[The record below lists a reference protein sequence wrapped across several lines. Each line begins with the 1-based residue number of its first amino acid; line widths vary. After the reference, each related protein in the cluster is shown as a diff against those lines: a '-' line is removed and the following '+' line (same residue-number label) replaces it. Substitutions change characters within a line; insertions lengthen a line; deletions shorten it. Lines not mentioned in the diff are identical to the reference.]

1 MDFEAMP
8 NGTWIVRSWR
18 IRMPLA
24 RPATSPLTG
33 KDLAV
38 LAGIE
43 VEGGDVIRVHENDGT
58 IAILE
63 SGPRGRIAGSV
74 LDTYV
79 ESYGYAPEPVEV
91 EVADAGSPA
100 EVDFSTPSV
109 PWLVNHIC
117 RDEKRPDPLRIAG
130 AEFPMEGFLTGQV
143 TDADGN
149 PVPEANVR
157 ILWTRY
163 ALDETEDQTRIEARR
178 AFSMPKTNASGHY
191 IACWVPVD
199 TTLEV
204 AVVEAGHNAAVTD
217 IDANELRTGRHLVVV
232 SEPERPERLDLRL
245 GVGDSALPP

>member
-1 MDFEAMP
+1 MP

-117 RDEKRPDPLRIAG
+117 RDEKRGHGYRRERAANGTAPGCRFRAG
-130 AEFPMEGFLTGQV
+130 TPG
-143 TDADGN
+143 
-149 PVPEANVR
+149 
-157 ILWTRY
+157 
-163 ALDETEDQTRIEARR
+163 
-178 AFSMPKTNASGHY
+178 
-191 IACWVPVD
+191 
-199 TTLEV
+199 
-204 AVVEAGHNAAVTD
+204 EAG
-217 IDANELRTGRHLVVV
+217 
-232 SEPERPERLDLRL
+232 PE
-245 GVGDSALPP
+245 VGSGGLCTSSLSQHCPPG

>member
-1 MDFEAMP
+1 MP

-74 LDTYV
+74 LDTLNAGLPGARVCIEGTGIESRTDGQGRFELNWLDPGVYTVNYTHPYV
-79 ESYGYAPEPVEV
+79 ESYSYAPEPVEV

-117 RDEKRPDPLRIAG
+117 RDEKRGHGYRRERAANGTAPGCRFRAG
-130 AEFPMEGFLTGQV
+130 TPG
-143 TDADGN
+143 
-149 PVPEANVR
+149 
-157 ILWTRY
+157 
-163 ALDETEDQTRIEARR
+163 
-178 AFSMPKTNASGHY
+178 
-191 IACWVPVD
+191 
-199 TTLEV
+199 
-204 AVVEAGHNAAVTD
+204 EAG
-217 IDANELRTGRHLVVV
+217 
-232 SEPERPERLDLRL
+232 PE
-245 GVGDSALPP
+245 VGSGGLCTSSLSQHCPPG